1 MTVNIVDEWKVYQTE
16 DDLKEEDRID
26 HYWRQVFV
34 KKLDSG
40 QLKYRF
46 LLQLVKKALVLPH
59 GNLEVERSLSVN
71 TSVVTKDRVALG
83 EKTVTA
89 IRTLKDIVK
98 FSDPVDEQPHKI
110 PLNSEILLAAKMAH
124 NKYKQRIETGKEERA
139 KKKQE
144 REKERLEK
152 KRLEELATEEN
163 NKTSSMLEKEKALLK
178 KEMEIQTRLTVA
190 EELLK
195 DGNKKLSKAVES
207 SDMKGAS
214 VAQMMIV
221 TATSKIEGIRK
232 EMDRVRENQ
241 REVEQQKRQLLVNRL
256 DKCSSKS
263 SSKGKKQESAI
274 SSSKSSATASTRTS
288 KSEPDKQAASSSKS
302 SPSSEKHSSKRKNE
316 DKETDAKKSKKV

>member
-1 MTVNIVDEWKVYQTE
+1 M
-16 DDLKEEDRID
+16 
-26 HYWRQVFV
+26 
-34 KKLDSG
+34 
-40 QLKYRF
+40 
-46 LLQLVKKALVLPH
+46 
-59 GNLEVERSLSVN
+59 EVERSLSVN

-89 IRTLKDIVK
+89 IRTVKDIVK

-124 NKYKQRIETGKEERA
+124 NKYKQRIETEKEERE

-152 KRLEELATEEN
+152 KRLEELATEEK
-163 NKTSSMLEKEKALLK
+163 NKTSFMLK
-178 KEMEIQTRLTVA
+178 KEMEIQTRLTEA

-214 VAQMMIV
+214 VAQMMIA

-263 SSKGKKQESAI
+263 SNKGKKQESAI